1 MLCILG
7 AVVPTKRA
15 KVVTR
20 HAVLIT
26 TSTNTHACA
35 HTHPRQAICL
45 LRQLSRMTD
54 DICCYPSGVTVTTTS
69 TAPAAGAGV
78 AQPMGMVEAPRLLMN
93 GIELSIH
100 TCTKSMAREVRYIFP
115 HLSLNSNI
123 GANRS
128 GDKARVPAE
137 LHATITMPSTEIGV
151 AGDLE
156 KRRQDEERRGQLLI
170 LPTIQRSRVDTVR
183 FGVDVEEE
191 KDRCLE
197 YFADFARPLCES
209 LRSQGHWA
217 DFIDPCSGLPMMTPH
232 CTRPYNEVA
241 GFEHLL
247 RYTTQN
253 AGCCKILLHP
263 RWGSS
268 CYPATIFTTAPLEN
282 VQAAIKV
289 AEKGEA
295 WREGGIGMR
304 RVMEPAGVLV
314 D

>member
-1 MLCILG
+1 MTYDLARLAPPESLARPRKEVASLVATGLRFING
-7 AVVPTKRA
+7 VSSSYD
-15 KVVTR
+15 
-20 HAVLIT
+20 T
-26 TSTNTHACA
+26 TF
-35 HTHPRQAICL
+35 P
-45 LRQLSRMTD
+45 
-54 DICCYPSGVTVTTTS
+54 
-69 TAPAAGAGV
+69 PALAGV
-78 AQPMGMVEAPRLLMN
+78 MSETDFVEAVGRVNNVLVMYWP
-93 GIELSIH
+93 
-100 TCTKSMAREVRYIFP
+100 CTMCFVCG
-115 HLSLNSNI
+115 NT

-151 AGDLE
+151 AGGLE